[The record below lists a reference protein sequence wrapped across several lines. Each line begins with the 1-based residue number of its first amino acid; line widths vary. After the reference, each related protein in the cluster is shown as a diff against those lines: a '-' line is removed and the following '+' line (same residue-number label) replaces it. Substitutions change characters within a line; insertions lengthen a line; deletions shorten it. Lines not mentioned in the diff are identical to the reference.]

1 MSFLAAC
8 ESRKYPS
15 TGRKASKGGKRKKR
29 LSERRGNLFTMLSV
43 SFFNVVKQV
52 QRHGRQ
58 TYLYHKKMK
67 GNEDY
72 HPA

>member
-15 TGRKASKGGKRKKR
+15 TGRKASKGGKRNKSSDMGDK
-29 LSERRGNLFTMLSV
+29 LICIT
-43 SFFNVVKQV
+43 
-52 QRHGRQ
+52 
-58 TYLYHKKMK
+58 KKMK